1 MTYTQKMLDTQKVK
15 GHIEGCWTHTKG
27 CRTPMGLLYTRIVQ
41 DTLTAARYTGTGQKE
56 GWRAYN
62 RTAETRRLQ
71 DTHVAA

>member
-1 MTYTQKMLDTQKVK
+1 
-15 GHIEGCWTHTKG
+15 
-27 CRTPMGLLYTRIVQ
+27 MGLLDTRIVQ
-41 DTLTAARYTGTGQKE
+41 DTLDAARYTGTGQKE